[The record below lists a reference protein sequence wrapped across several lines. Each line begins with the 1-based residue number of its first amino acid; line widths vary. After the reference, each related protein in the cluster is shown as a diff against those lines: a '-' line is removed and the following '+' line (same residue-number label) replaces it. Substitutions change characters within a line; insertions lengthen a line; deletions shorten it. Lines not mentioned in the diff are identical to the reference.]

1 MDRIGGCHTGV
12 GHRMTV
18 RDAGNG
24 GDRGVVSLVRHSG
37 KYPSFPAS
45 LTVIPAQAGNYKAG
59 IERQTVI
66 LALRQYPQGGAT
78 GHAQT
83 VIADLIRNPVGR

>member
-1 MDRIGGCHTGV
+1 MLCIFIEFTWVGMDRIEGCHTGV

-24 GDRGVVSLVRHSG
+24 GDRGAVARVRHSG

-45 LTVIPAQAGNYKAG
+45 LAVIPA
-59 IERQTVI
+59 
-66 LALRQYPQGGAT
+66 
-78 GHAQT
+78 
-83 VIADLIRNPVGR
+83 